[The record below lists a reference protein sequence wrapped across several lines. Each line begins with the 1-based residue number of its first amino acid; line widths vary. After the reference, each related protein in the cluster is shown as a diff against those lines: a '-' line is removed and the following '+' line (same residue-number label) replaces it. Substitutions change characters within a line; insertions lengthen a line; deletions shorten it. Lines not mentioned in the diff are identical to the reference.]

1 MGASDLN
8 NGSVDLDSA
17 RLERS
22 TRVNQPDYAPG
33 QGDND
38 LFSNDSIGV
47 SSTPQPN
54 SLNLGGVFTPN
65 TANVYG
71 VNPAV
76 QQQQP
81 TVPQKSEEEVFWD
94 ILSKACKAI
103 GSGIKKGFLS
113 LASSREEWCHKFY
126 AHYGSVL
133 CLSSV
138 VLGLVGL
145 ALLLLSSFGLGLTE
159 LGFNLLIGSILS
171 LIVGVMLVMFNTEAA
186 KSESGIEESVD
197 IPAVED
203 YSSTVQFE
211 DSDYES
217 DSYDDDDDFNY
228 EDDED
233 LDLFSNVSAVQSEG
247 MDAETALE
255 TLQEVPMG
263 MYTRQYLYEAF
274 TKVLSTIKPDYDT
287 VRTFDEDSDTFVT
300 WEQYLRDSA
309 EVVGTKYEDLPELLE
324 LSETALTIRI
334 VCTRPRNF
342 KHEAVASELASIYA
356 HASGT
361 KDPNVY
367 AISETIGKECH
378 FTVFTGSKLMVSL
391 KDMYCH
397 CEDFVLNTKN
407 YMPIVIGI
415 DHEGKIIK
423 ADFKKIESI
432 LVTGMPRKGKS
443 WVVQLILT
451 QMCAYLS
458 PKELHLY
465 ILDPKEGISDYRK
478 FVLPHVKKF
487 VSGDDNIVST
497 LRRVVRE
504 EAPRRKK
511 ILGDADC
518 VNIWDYKELYP
529 DVDLPV
535 IYVVIDE
542 VVTLAERMDKETKAE
557 FQGYLVELI
566 SQLPALGIRAFM
578 IPHVVKNDIIAKTA
592 TDLIPCRISVCG
604 DAAHIESSTGTKPK
618 DFNFKLSAVGDMAL
632 KVSEISPST
641 LFVHAGVLSDSNPKN
656 NKIFDYLR
664 RVWLRLEPDC
674 NDEKVHIVARNEK
687 ELREL
692 CSSFDV
698 NESDMLGYDDIN
710 LF

>member
-33 QGDND
+33 QGSDD
-38 LFSNDSIGV
+38 LFSNDSFGV
-47 SSTPQPN
+47 SSVPQAN
-54 SLNLGGVFTPN
+54 TLNLGNAFPQNGAQPF
-65 TANVYG
+65 G
-71 VNPAV
+71 VNPMGQVPTQQPAV
-76 QQQQP
+76 QQ
-81 TVPQKSEEEVFWD
+81 KSDEEMFYQ
-94 ILSKACKAI
+94 AI
-103 GSGIKKGFLS
+103 STGAKVIGAGAKKGFTNLGYT
-113 LASSREEWCHKFY
+113 RDEWSHKFF
-126 AHYGSVL
+126 AHFGSLGCKVSA
-133 CLSSV
+133 CLV
-138 VLGLVGL
+138 VLGL
-145 ALLLLSSFGLGLTE
+145 ALYLLGVKGV
-159 LGFNLLIGSILS
+159 GFNLLVGSLLS
-171 LIVGVMLVMFNTEAA
+171 LIVSILVLMFNAEAA
-186 KSESGIEESVD
+186 KEESGVVD
-197 IPAVED
+197 SAPMVEPELPMD
-203 YSSTVQFE
+203 IKFS
-211 DSDYES
+211 DSD
-217 DSYDDDDDFNY
+217 DDIGYDDEDDFDY
-228 EDDED
+228 GDDED
-233 LDLFSNVSAVQSEG
+233 LGLFSNTSYAEPQEG
-247 MDAETALE
+247 MDAETALD
-255 TLQEVPMG
+255 TLPEVNKG

-309 EVVGTKYEDLPELLE
+309 EVVGTKSEDLPELIE

-334 VCTRPRNF
+334 ICTRPKNF

-397 CEDFVLNTKN
+397 CEDFVLSTKN

-415 DHEGKIIK
+415 DHEGKTIK

-443 WVVQLILT
+443 WVVQLMLT
-451 QMCAYLS
+451 QMCAFLS

-487 VSGDDNIVST
+487 VSGDDNIVAT
-497 LRRVVRE
+497 LRKVVRE

-529 DVDLPV
+529 DVDLPI

-557 FQGYLVELI
+557 FQGCLVELI

-604 DAAHIESSTGTKPK
+604 DAAHIESCTGTKPR
-618 DFNFKLSAVGDMAL
+618 DFSFKLSAVGDMAL

-664 RVWLRLEPDC
+664 RVWLKLEPDC
-674 NDEKVHIVARNEK
+674 NEEKVHIVARDEK

-698 NESDMLGYDDIN
+698 DEKDMLGYDDIE

>member
-8 NGSVDLDSA
+8 NGGIDLDSA

-33 QGDND
+33 QGDSD

-47 SSTPQPN
+47 SPTPQANNLDLAKAFQPN
-54 SLNLGGVFTPN
+54 GVQSPF
-65 TANVYG
+65 G
-71 VNPAV
+71 
-76 QQQQP
+76 
-81 TVPQKSEEEVFWD
+81 VPQVGQPIPQTPHRKTGEEYFDDGVK
-94 ILSKACKAI
+94 IV
-103 GSGIKKGFLS
+103 GQGIKS
-113 LASSREEWCHKFY
+113 LAGGLKTSGGEWSHAFWARFGANTLKVGF
-126 AHYGSVL
+126 A
-133 CLSSV
+133 LS
-138 VLGLVGL
+138 VLGLCLWV
-145 ALLLLSSFGLGLTE
+145 LGLSGI
-159 LGFNLLIGSILS
+159 GFNLLIGSLSSMVVGVLS
-171 LIVGVMLVMFNTEAA
+171 LMFNTEAA
-186 KSESGIEESVD
+186 QADKGVVPQEVPEVVT
-197 IPAVED
+197 PVED
-203 YSSTVQFE
+203 SVVFDDSYE
-211 DSDYES
+211 DS
-217 DSYDDDDDFNY
+217 DDDFNY
-228 EDDED
+228 DDDCEDDFS
-233 LDLFSNVSAVQSEG
+233 LFTGSSAKPVEG
-247 MDAETALE
+247 MDADEALDS
-255 TLQEVPMG
+255 LADIPVG

-287 VRTFDEDSDTFVT
+287 VRTFDEDTDTFIT
-300 WEQYLRDSA
+300 WESYLRDSA
-309 EVVGTKYEDLPELLE
+309 EVVGTKYDDLPELIK

-334 VCTRPRNF
+334 VCSRPKNF

-367 AISETIGKECH
+367 AISEAIGKECH

-391 KDMYCH
+391 KDMYQH
-397 CEDFVLNTKN
+397 CEDFVLSTNN

-415 DHEGKIIK
+415 DHEGKTIK

-451 QMCAYLS
+451 QMCAFLS
-458 PKELHLY
+458 PRELHIY
-465 ILDPKEGISDYRK
+465 ILDPKDDISDYRK

-487 VSGDDNIVST
+487 VSGDDNIVAT

-504 EAPRRKK
+504 EAPKRKK
-511 ILGDADC
+511 LIGSAGC
-518 VNIWDYKELYP
+518 VNIWDYKEMYP
-529 DVDLPV
+529 DVDLPI

-604 DAAHIESSTGTKPK
+604 DAAHIESSVGTKPK
-618 DFNFKLSAVGDMAL
+618 DFNFKLSAVGDMAV

-641 LFVHAGVLSDSNPKN
+641 LFVHAGVLSESNPRN

-664 RVWLRLEPDC
+664 RVWSKLEPDC
-674 NDEKVHIVARNEK
+674 CSEKVHIVARSEE
-687 ELREL
+687 ELNEL
-692 CSSFDV
+692 CSSFGV
-698 NESDMLGYDDIN
+698 KASDMLGYDDIE